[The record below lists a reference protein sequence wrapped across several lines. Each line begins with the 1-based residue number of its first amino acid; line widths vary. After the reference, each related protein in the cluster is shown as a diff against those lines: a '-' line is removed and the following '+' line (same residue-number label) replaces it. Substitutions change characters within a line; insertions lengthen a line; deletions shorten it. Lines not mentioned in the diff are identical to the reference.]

1 MKDLEFG
8 TILGASEIDALF
20 GDTPDINTEKQQETP
35 PPVNEEE
42 ETKKEQEETTEI
54 TRVED
59 LFNEESESVGSEE
72 ESEEKEDTKSK
83 KTGSSPNTYSSIAKA
98 FADDGIFPDLSDEDI
113 NKVDGPEA
121 FLDLVNKLVES
132 KVDERNKRA
141 DKALGYGVEP
151 TDVHKY
157 EQTVRYLDSIK
168 DEAISAEDANGE
180 NLRKQLLYQDFVNR
194 GYNKDRAIK
203 MVERSFN
210 AGTDIED
217 AKEALKSNVDYF
229 KGEYDAL
236 IEDAK
241 KAQEKEVQE
250 RKEQA
255 KKLEKSI
262 LEDKNFFGD
271 LDVDKTTR
279 QKIFDNISKP
289 VWKDPETG
297 EYYTALQKYELDN
310 HSEFMKNVGLLFTL
324 TDGFKS
330 LDKLTKG
337 KVKKEVNKGIR
348 SLEHT
353 LNNTSRT
360 PDGNLKFVT
369 SVNEDP
375 ESFIGKGLKLDF

>member
-1 MKDLEFG
+1 MEGLEFG

-35 PPVNEEE
+35 PPANKEE

-151 TDVHKY
+151 TDVQKY
-157 EQTVRYLDSIK
+157 EQTLRYLDSIK

-229 KGEYDAL
+229 KREYDAL

-271 LDVDKTTR
+271 LDVDKATR

-348 SLEHT
+348 SL
-353 LNNTSRT
+353 
-360 PDGNLKFVT
+360 
-369 SVNEDP
+369 
-375 ESFIGKGLKLDF
+375 